1 MMTRMN
7 PKPRSEP
14 LDRLLGRESRSHSLQ
29 CRLEEMLV
37 VRTHTRT
44 GSIRKL
50 WVTLISF
57 SKIEDQS

>member
-1 MMTRMN
+1 MTMMD

-14 LDRLLGRESRSHSLQ
+14 LDRLLGHESRSHSLQ
-29 CRLEEMLV
+29 CRLEGMLV
-37 VRTHTRT
+37 ARTHTRT

-57 SKIEDQS
+57 SKIEDRS